1 MPEASDGGIA
11 VLRRNPSRAMEE
23 PVHEFVFEIRRLG
36 RDELPAAYI
45 LCQHCFPGTY
55 GWDTFLA
62 YRSRARD
69 GFFLLEADGVLE
81 GFLITR
87 YPLLAPIFG
96 GVGEIVLVGVARETR
111 RRGLGTALVEHAF
124 GFLRGKGVREAR
136 LHVDVDNTPA
146 ITLYERLGLRKL
158 YRIERY
164 YRTGADAWR
173 MGIDL

>member
-1 MPEASDGGIA
+1 MPGLEHGGIA
-11 VLRRNPSRAMEE
+11 LLRGNPTRAMEE

-55 GWDTFLA
+55 GWDTFLT
-62 YRSRARD
+62 YRARARD

-87 YPLLAPIFG
+87 YPLLARLFG

-111 RRGLGTALVEHAF
+111 RRGLGTALVEHALE
-124 GFLRGKGVREAR
+124 FLRGKGVREVR
-136 LHVDVDNTPA
+136 LHVDVDNAPA
-146 ITLYERLGLRKL
+146 IALYERLGMRKL
-158 YRIERY
+158 YRVTRY